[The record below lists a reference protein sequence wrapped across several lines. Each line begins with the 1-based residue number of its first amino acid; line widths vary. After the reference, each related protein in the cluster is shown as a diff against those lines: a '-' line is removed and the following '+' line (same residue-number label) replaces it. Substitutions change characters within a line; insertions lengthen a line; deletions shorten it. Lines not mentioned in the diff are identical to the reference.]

1 LLYCFETIDKSE
13 STRSHL
19 ECLLPCLHL
28 DSEEH
33 REEVV
38 VIIFNVDER
47 EERPEGRGLGV
58 GGGLKEVYVV
68 SQGVQEGLQ
77 DHLVLEP
84 GGEGFQE
91 EGLDGKL
98 EVGVRGKLQ
107 TGVQKD

>member
-19 ECLLPCLHL
+19 ECLLPGLHL

-58 GGGLKEVYVV
+58 GGGGLKEVNVV

-91 EGLDGKL
+91 E
-98 EVGVRGKLQ
+98 
-107 TGVQKD
+107 